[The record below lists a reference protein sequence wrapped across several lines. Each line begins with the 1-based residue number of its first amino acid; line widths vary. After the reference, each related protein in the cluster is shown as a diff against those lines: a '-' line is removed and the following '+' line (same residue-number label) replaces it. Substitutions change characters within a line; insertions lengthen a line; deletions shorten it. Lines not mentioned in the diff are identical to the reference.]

1 MAVRSPR
8 LRFSTPFVITMAA
21 AVPLTAACMVR
32 STSNPPGPHTNPPGP
47 TATNDHTGH
56 EGHGRPPTQNP
67 PGTDP
72 ATPTN
77 PPTQNP
83 PTGQTPEPTWNPPP
97 PQPTTGGG
105 GKPPVQNPPDTRPP
119 TTNPTPNPPSTL
131 PTHAAT
137 WTITKGSGDTC
148 RAAMPVN
155 CPKPQTP
162 GGAVPTCNPP
172 PPMAFACPPQMAS
185 TGNITVTRKAGETDC
200 TVDSYFPDCPVNAK
214 CAKKPSYRTAC
225 PTR

>member
-1 MAVRSPR
+1 
-8 LRFSTPFVITMAA
+8 MAA
-21 AVPLTAACMVR
+21 AVPLATACVVR

-47 TATNDHTGH
+47 TASNDHAGH
-56 EGHGRPPTQNP
+56 EGHGDHRPPTQSP
-67 PGTDP
+67 PGTEP
-72 ATPTN
+72 ATPSRPPTQN

-83 PTGQTPEPTWNPPP
+83 PTGQTPEPTWPT
-97 PQPTTGGG
+97 PTTGGG
-105 GKPPVQNPPDTRPP
+105 GKPPTGNPPPP
-119 TTNPTPNPPSTL
+119 TPTSDPAPNPPSNL

-137 WTITKGSGDTC
+137 WTVTKAGDTC

-172 PPMAFACPPQMAS
+172 PPMAFTCPPQMAS
-185 TGNITVTRKAGETDC
+185 TGSVTVTRKAGETDC
-200 TVDSYFPDCPVNAK
+200 TVSEYFPECPVNAK